1 MKQKYPVIEKN
12 NRPYRLRTFNLM
24 FVVMFVV
31 IDMLIYIC
39 KSYMQVTY
47 LYWSVLA

>member
-12 NRPYRLRTFNLM
+12 NRPYRLRTCNLM

-31 IDMLIYIC
+31 MCVVMLVDML
-39 KSYMQVTY
+39 MY
-47 LYWSVLA
+47 LFVLA